1 MNTAWKQKN
10 MVARWCAFNFVGAIG
25 IVVQLAA
32 LHFLIHRLRFHY
44 LPATALAVE
53 AAVLHNFIWH
63 ERWTWKDRSNMVTH
77 SAKKGLAL
85 MLQEKCKLRLFEF
98 SGVPKDLSI
107 SPSRSTSCVTACL
120 RRLMT
125 GLPEI
130 FGLSS
135 HGVWRRLLLFHLA
148 NGVLS
153 IVGNLLLMRFFVGVA
168 AWNYLSANLVTIAAV
183 SLLNFWA
190 GDKIV
195 FRNHASV
202 PKEETKI

>member
-10 MVARWCAFNFVGAIG
+10 MVTRWCAFNFVGAGG
-25 IVVQLAA
+25 IVVQLTV
-32 LHFLIHRLRFHY
+32 LHFLIHHLRLHY

-63 ERWTWKDRSNMVTH
+63 ERWTWKDRSDLANR
-77 SAKKGLAL
+77 SAKKSLAPI
-85 MLQEKCKLRLFEF
+85 LQENCKLRLFEF
-98 SGVPKDLSI
+98 SGVPKDLPT
-107 SPSRSTSCVTACL
+107 SPSRSVSCVTACL
-120 RRLMT
+120 RRLAT
-125 GLPEI
+125 GLLEI
-130 FGLSS
+130 SGLNS

-153 IVGNLLLMRFFVGVA
+153 IAGNLLLMRFFVGTA
-168 AWNYLSANLVTIAAV
+168 AWSYLSANFVTIAAV

-202 PKEETKI
+202 PKEETKV